1 MADKEDHN
9 PEDSRGETE
18 QPISR
23 HKESMESVVFGKE
36 GTRAGGGVYINRASG
51 LALFAFVCYC
61 LTALTLLDMIISMI
75 IDCIGW

>member
-1 MADKEDHN
+1 
-9 PEDSRGETE
+9 
-18 QPISR
+18 
-23 HKESMESVVFGKE
+23 MESVVFGKE